1 MAGDNL
7 MASGFQHHFRW
18 NGLTRDLPE
27 ILAGY
32 SIQTNKNAKE
42 ELEARPVFFGC
53 ETRCCCFAEVFA
65 KRRHGLYPCRCRY
78 TTTIDAGCSMMG

>member
-18 NGLTRDLPE
+18 NGLTRDFPE

-42 ELEARPVFFGC
+42 ELEARPGFFWVNVSMVAGISGSIWFFDVFC
-53 ETRCCCFAEVFA
+53 VI
-65 KRRHGLYPCRCRY
+65 RRTL
-78 TTTIDAGCSMMG
+78 DL